1 MWIMILKWNISYIIN
16 VMFIAKTVLNAS
28 KSMWNIMLISV
39 EVCEEV
45 VTFSIKILILLLSF
59 VMTNFFDKFQKI
71 IWIQNSGNT
80 IAQNKVNMFS
90 PCVNAQMVQCLT
102 WVDHFLC
109 GEAAF
114 YFLKH
119 IKMEFYGLLQNKT
132 QMFLRNKTIFY
143 YKQ

>member
-16 VMFIAKTVLNAS
+16 VVFIAKTVLNAS

-71 IWIQNSGNT
+71 IWI
-80 IAQNKVNMFS
+80 
-90 PCVNAQMVQCLT
+90 
-102 WVDHFLC
+102 
-109 GEAAF
+109 
-114 YFLKH
+114 
-119 IKMEFYGLLQNKT
+119 
-132 QMFLRNKTIFY
+132 
-143 YKQ
+143 

>member
-71 IWIQNSGNT
+71 IWI
-80 IAQNKVNMFS
+80 
-90 PCVNAQMVQCLT
+90 
-102 WVDHFLC
+102 
-109 GEAAF
+109 
-114 YFLKH
+114 
-119 IKMEFYGLLQNKT
+119 
-132 QMFLRNKTIFY
+132 
-143 YKQ
+143 